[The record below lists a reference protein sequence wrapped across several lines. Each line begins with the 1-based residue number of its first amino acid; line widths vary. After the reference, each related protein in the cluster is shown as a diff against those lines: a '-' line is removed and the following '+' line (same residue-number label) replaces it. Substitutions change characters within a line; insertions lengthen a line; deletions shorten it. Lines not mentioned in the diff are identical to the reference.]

1 MPDVEL
7 KIIPVETETFE
18 IWAYGAIVGF
28 ISWRRSH
35 EWLSRGHVS
44 YEVAESYRNHGYAKA
59 ALATLLGRIEANW
72 PEVINQVQVCCAVD
86 NVPSRAVIEANG
98 GVRDLSRGEIF
109 QDPTDGKW
117 TISYWVPV
125 KKPLDSQVKKD

>member
-7 KIIPVETETFE
+7 KMIPVETEVFE

-28 ISWRRSH
+28 ICWRRSK

-44 YEVAESYRNHGYAKA
+44 YEVAEAYRCKGYAKA
-59 ALATLLGRIEANW
+59 ALAAIVEHIRDDYRDIFD
-72 PEVINQVQVCCAVD
+72 QVQVCCAVD

-98 GVRDLSRGEIF
+98 GVRDESHGEIF
-109 QDPTDGKW
+109 QDPTDGRW

-125 KKPLDSQVKKD
+125 KKPLDSVNHKD